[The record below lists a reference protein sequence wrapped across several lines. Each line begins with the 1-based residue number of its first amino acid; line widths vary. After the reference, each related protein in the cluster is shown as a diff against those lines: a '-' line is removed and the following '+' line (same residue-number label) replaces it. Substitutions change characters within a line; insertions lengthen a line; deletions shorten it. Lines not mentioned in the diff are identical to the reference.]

1 MAAQIELKTAPGA
14 EGVADQALQAFRRE
28 TRELAPY
35 LEGIQVRLEEIQVPG
50 GRDRKSI
57 RVRVDFLSG
66 GRYLVETEGEDWS
79 GALSAAA
86 QQAAR
91 GASLALRRRWEMAE
105 P

>member
-1 MAAQIELKTAPGA
+1 MTARIELKTAPGA

-28 TRELAPY
+28 TRELDPY
-35 LEGIQVRLEEIQVPG
+35 LEGILVRMEEVRVPG

-66 GRYLVETEGEDWS
+66 GRYLVETEGEDWT
-79 GALSAAA
+79 GTLSAAA